1 MLHGEASLR
10 TLCFTPCTCF
20 SMHCGVLHAQL
31 ESAALLQQRQQHEA
45 AQAALHAEVASLRE
59 QLRSSTERA
68 AKVRQKLEK

>member
-1 MLHGEASLR
+1 MRGFPAD
-10 TLCFTPCTCF
+10 TLLY
-20 SMHCGVLHAQL
+20 SMHMPFHAQL